1 MVWTEILT
9 EIFKV
14 CIIPLLGLLTGYLV
28 AFIKKKMDA
37 VTKNTES
44 ELTKK
49 YLGLLEE
56 TVINC
61 VLTTKQTYVDA
72 LKGKNAFDEEA
83 QKEAFERTYNAVI
96 ANLTEESR
104 KYLEQATAD
113 LPQFIT
119 EMIEA
124 RVAQTK

>member
-96 ANLTEESR
+96 ANLTEESK

>member
-1 MVWTEILT
+1 MGWTEILT

-14 CIIPLLGLLTGYLV
+14 CIIPLLGVLTGYLV

-72 LKGKNAFDEEA
+72 LKNKNAFDADA
-83 QKEAFERTYNAVI
+83 QKEAFERTYSAVV

-104 KYLEQATAD
+104 KYLEQITAD

>member
-1 MVWTEILT
+1 MGWTEILT

-14 CIIPLLGLLTGYLV
+14 CIIPLLGVLTGYLV

-72 LKGKNAFDEEA
+72 LKNKNAFDADA
-83 QKEAFERTYNAVI
+83 QKEAFERTYSAVV
-96 ANLTEESR
+96 ANLTDESR
-104 KYLEQATAD
+104 KYLEQITAD

>member
-44 ELTKK
+44 ELAKK

-72 LKGKNAFDEEA
+72 LKDKNAFDADA

-96 ANLTEESR
+96 ANLTEEGR
-104 KYLEQATAD
+104 KYLEQVTAD

>member
-1 MVWTEILT
+1 MGWTEILT

-14 CIIPLLGLLTGYLV
+14 CIIPLLGVLTGYLV

-72 LKGKNAFDEEA
+72 LKNKNAFDADA
-83 QKEAFERTYNAVI
+83 QKEAFERTYNAVV

-104 KYLEQATAD
+104 KYLEQVTAD

>member
-1 MVWTEILT
+1 MEWTEILT

-14 CIIPLLGLLTGYLV
+14 CIIPLLGVLTGYLV

-44 ELTKK
+44 ELTRK

-72 LKGKNAFDEEA
+72 LKDKNAFDAEA

-96 ANLTEESR
+96 ANLTAESV
-104 KYLEQATAD
+104 KYLEQITAD

>member
-1 MVWTEILT
+1 MGWTEILT

-72 LKGKNAFDEEA
+72 LKDKNAFDADA

-96 ANLTEESR
+96 ANLTEEGR
-104 KYLEQATAD
+104 KYLEQVTAD